1 MNGQVPT
8 PTSAAGGPSAGVI
21 AVRVVITVVTVLTCG
36 FFAWVAMLRIAIMRR
51 DRRNWLLFWG
61 QLVLNIACLACLQER
76 LADHWISDVG
86 MALLL
91 AQMAAV
97 TAYYLTVDIRH
108 HRPAPFAPVGPPP
121 YHLPGYTYG
130 TAATVPNPYAGPVAH
145 TPVTHTPVAHTP
157 VGPAPVVPGPAT
169 PVPQPPGPRID
180 QVRAE
185 LDELSDLLRKE
196 PGEPREG
203 EGGR

>member
-8 PTSAAGGPSAGVI
+8 PTPAASGPSAGVI
-21 AVRVVITVVTVLTCG
+21 AVRVVITAVTVLSCG
-36 FFAWVAMLRIAIMRR
+36 FFAWVAMLRVAIMRR

-61 QLVLNIACLACLQER
+61 QLVLNIACLTTLQER
-76 LADHWISDVG
+76 LTGHWISDAG

-91 AQMAAV
+91 AQTAAV

-108 HRPAPFAPVGPPP
+108 HQPAPLAFAGPR
-121 YHLPGYTYG
+121 YHPPGYAYG
-130 TAATVPNPYAGPVAH
+130 TATTVPNPYTAGGAGPNPYAA
-145 TPVTHTPVAHTP
+145 TATPVA
-157 VGPAPVVPGPAT
+157 

-196 PGEPREG
+196 PREG